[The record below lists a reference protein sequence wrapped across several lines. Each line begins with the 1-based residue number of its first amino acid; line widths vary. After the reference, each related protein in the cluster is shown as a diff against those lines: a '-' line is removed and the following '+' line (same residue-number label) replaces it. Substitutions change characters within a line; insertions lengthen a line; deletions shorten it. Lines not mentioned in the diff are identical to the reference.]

1 MGNRQFGSQKAADH
15 AICYCL
21 SPGRNR
27 VPVTSDSSPLWGSLV
42 LFAWRASFRECVFFG
57 ELANQVPWTANT
69 SSIRFRVDG
78 HSPGTGVISRVRGD
92 SGTNAFDERKEALLF
107 ERTAMNDRPGEMKDN
122 PAAIPAR
129 LQKFLELAEAAY
141 SYKEGNSDQRRMV
154 KMFTSNLSA
163 DGKIPDFAFLV
174 VLAVIV
180 VIGLA
185 SESARFFAKAQIAT
199 TDTVNWNTTYQTMDG
214 FGGQTGIYGD
224 NLTGSNADLFFSQTA
239 GIGLSIVR
247 SANTWNGLIP
257 DLTTLQSA
265 VARGAKVELGLQS
278 PPCNLKHSYV
288 DLGEACSGATSTIG
302 ASLPSPVKAGDT
314 LVVALSFGAS
324 SDIVTGCSDSLHNTF
339 AEAGKSFNTTERLG
353 TDVWYAANIA
363 AGTDAITCT
372 FSTPSA
378 YNDIAVNEYSGL
390 AASTPVDV
398 TVSNHTESTV
408 SANWTTGSVT
418 THAPGELIFAVF
430 QGNSQGQTLTPGSG
444 FTKRVDNGS
453 IANFTTMDAVQA
465 SAGSIAATALS
476 AKADQ
481 QSNVVV
487 AFKPAGTSS
496 PTPPTVSIIQTANN
510 TADVGGGGSSDGSQA
525 SPAFN
530 DGVAGSNGNCFTNTL
545 PLDGSGGAYQQYAN
559 YIVNLINTYQNSPNN
574 VPIAYLDV
582 QNEPTLSA
590 GDVPGGVGTCIWGSG
605 TQFQDFIQNYL
616 GPALSAAG
624 LHPAVM
630 LASNSQWF
638 SPDYTTACLS
648 NSSCAQYV
656 GIAAGH
662 GYPYPA
668 GASAYSLGA
677 TGGKH
682 LWLSETSD
690 ASSWDPSITSALG
703 MALNMHQFLTSANV
717 SAYEWWELAY
727 VSSQGNYGLTDQSYN
742 PAKRLYVTGNWSK
755 FVRPGWVR
763 VDANA
768 SPASGISVSAFKN
781 PSTGAF
787 AIVAINQNGSAKSMK
802 FSMNGFTASSI
813 TPWITSASYNLTAQ
827 GAVSAGSSFGY
838 NLPAQSVTTFVG
850 TNGGGST
857 PPPDNTPPSVPTNLP
872 ASAISTSQ

>member
-1 MGNRQFGSQKAADH
+1 LLYEH
-15 AICYCL
+15 A
-21 SPGRNR
+21 
-27 VPVTSDSSPLWGSLV
+27 
-42 LFAWRASFRECVFFG
+42 
-57 ELANQVPWTANT
+57 
-69 SSIRFRVDG
+69 SI
-78 HSPGTGVISRVRGD
+78 
-92 SGTNAFDERKEALLF
+92 
-107 ERTAMNDRPGEMKDN
+107 
-122 PAAIPAR
+122 
-129 LQKFLELAEAAY
+129 
-141 SYKEGNSDQRRMV
+141 
-154 KMFTSNLSA
+154 
-163 DGKIPDFAFLV
+163 
-174 VLAVIV
+174 
-180 VIGLA
+180 
-185 SESARFFAKAQIAT
+185 
-199 TDTVNWNTTYQTMDG
+199 
-214 FGGQTGIYGD
+214 
-224 NLTGSNADLFFSQTA
+224 
-239 GIGLSIVR
+239 
-247 SANTWNGLIP
+247 
-257 DLTTLQSA
+257 
-265 VARGAKVELGLQS
+265 
-278 PPCNLKHSYV
+278 
-288 DLGEACSGATSTIG
+288 
-302 ASLPSPVKAGDT
+302 
-314 LVVALSFGAS
+314 
-324 SDIVTGCSDSLHNTF
+324 
-339 AEAGKSFNTTERLG
+339 
-353 TDVWYAANIA
+353 
-363 AGTDAITCT
+363 
-372 FSTPSA
+372 
-378 YNDIAVNEYSGL
+378 
-390 AASTPVDV
+390 
-398 TVSNHTESTV
+398 
-408 SANWTTGSVT
+408 
-418 THAPGELIFAVF
+418 
-430 QGNSQGQTLTPGSG
+430 
-444 FTKRVDNGS
+444 
-453 IANFTTMDAVQA
+453 
-465 SAGSIAATALS
+465 
-476 AKADQ
+476 
-481 QSNVVV
+481 
-487 AFKPAGTSS
+487 
-496 PTPPTVSIIQTANN
+496 
-510 TADVGGGGSSDGSQA
+510 
-525 SPAFN
+525 
-530 DGVAGSNGNCFTNTL
+530 
-545 PLDGSGGAYQQYAN
+545 GGAYQQYAN

-727 VSSQGNYGLTDQSYN
+727 VSSQGNYGLTDQLYN

-827 GAVSAGSSFGY
+827 GAVSAGSSFTY

-857 PPPDNTPPSVPTNLP
+857 PPSR
-872 ASAISTSQ
+872 